1 MRSMRTALVLLS
13 VAVFGF
19 GPAAAQ
25 DVIKIGAIGSLSGG
39 GTAWGLAIKRGAE
52 IAVDEANAAGGVKVG
67 DKTYKVELLMYDDQY
82 TGQGG
87 KTAAER
93 LVHQEKVKYIIGPIG
108 SNPVLSTI
116 EVSTPQKV
124 LVLSNG
130 YTPKILNNEFKAAYN
145 FRFTLTNLEYA
156 PNMMKWV
163 KENLKLK
170 KVGILVPNDAIGQS
184 VAPALIKLY
193 KESGIDVVADFY
205 ERGSKEFSPLI
216 TRMMA
221 AGIDGFDIN
230 FNAPG
235 EAGLMVKQ
243 ARQIGFDKAIF
254 QMGGPS
260 VPEIIEVAGK
270 QAEGFIS
277 YEMYDFDAPAAQPLV
292 KAYRAKYGAGIIN
305 SQTPAF
311 YNATKVLLEA
321 MRRAGT
327 IDDTTKLRD
336 AIEKIEGYDAG
347 VYGPLKWTG
356 KSIYGVDHQIKLPF
370 FIVEVKDGK
379 AVSRATLTMD

>member
-1 MRSMRTALVLLS
+1 MGPRYRQLETQQRLRFARIIETVREDEARFRNRRNDCLRVAKQLAQGVDDLVDPVRNRSDGSPTDVVVEMTDE
-13 VAVFGF
+13 
-19 GPAAAQ
+19 PAR
-25 DVIKIGAIGSLSGG
+25 GG
-39 GTAWGLAIKRGAE
+39 GE
-52 IAVDEANAAGGVKVG
+52 QAAST
-67 DKTYKVELLMYDDQY
+67 DPKVE
-82 TGQGG
+82 
-87 KTAAER
+87 AALR
-93 LVHQEKVKYIIGPIG
+93 
-108 SNPVLSTI
+108 
-116 EVSTPQKV
+116 
-124 LVLSNG
+124 
-130 YTPKILNNEFKAAYN
+130 
-145 FRFTLTNLEYA
+145 
-156 PNMMKWV
+156 
-163 KENLKLK
+163 
-170 KVGILVPNDAIGQS
+170 D
-184 VAPALIKLY
+184 
-193 KESGIDVVADFY
+193 
-205 ERGSKEFSPLI
+205 RGV
-216 TRMMA
+216 
-221 AGIDGFDIN
+221 DI
-230 FNAPG
+230 AC
-235 EAGLMVKQ
+235 
-243 ARQIGFDKAIF
+243 
-254 QMGGPS
+254 

-356 KSIYGVDHQIKLPF
+356 KAIYGVDHQIKLPF